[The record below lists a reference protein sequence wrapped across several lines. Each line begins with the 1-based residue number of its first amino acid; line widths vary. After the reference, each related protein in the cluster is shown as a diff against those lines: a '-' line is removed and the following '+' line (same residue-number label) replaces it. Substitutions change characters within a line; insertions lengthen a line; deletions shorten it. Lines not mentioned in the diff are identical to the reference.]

1 MTQVNGNYIDVIN
14 IQSRKYIKRIKFVKE
29 EIKLGLFAYNNT
41 TSHKEDLKEFRKILP
56 ELINVLTKVS
66 KTLLIHERERRD
78 LYS

>member
-29 EIKLGLFAYNNT
+29 EIKLGLFAYNT

-78 LYS
+78 LYF